1 LESDRTNAADE
12 WDAGHIGCGEL
23 LIHLHFRLD
32 ALRPGELFRLVSAD
46 PAAPEELPSWC
57 RLTGHK
63 LISAN
68 HPEYWIQ
75 RKENAHAR

>member
-1 LESDRTNAADE
+1 M
-12 WDAGHIGCGEL
+12 GCGEL
-23 LIHLHFRLD
+23 LIQLHFRLN

-46 PAAPEELPSWC
+46 PAAPEELPAWC

-63 LISAN
+63 LISTN

-75 RKENAHAR
+75 RRENNHAG